1 MTLADLWQYIKKGN
15 VLLVE
20 TDGVQIPAFET
31 HKYMSRYVDS
41 IRSMENRTY
50 VYLKN
55 QES

>member
-1 MTLADLWQYIKKGN
+1 MTLADLWKYIKGAN

-20 TDGVQIPAFET
+20 TDGIQVPAFET

-41 IRSMENRTY
+41 IRSLDNRTY

-55 QES
+55 